1 MEHFMMYDAIIKKHT
16 TFTEAIKV
24 STTFIGNNNFD
35 PFQEGKLMGAKFT
48 MLTHF
53 SQRYAKMP
61 LLGEIEGQPNVGIA
75 FDTMSVSPRTF
86 NLIPSLYPALS
97 R

>member
-1 MEHFMMYDAIIKKHT
+1 MVSEKNYCV
-16 TFTEAIKV
+16 TFKLLIL
-24 STTFIGNNNFD
+24 
-35 PFQEGKLMGAKFT
+35 FQEGKLMGAKFT

-61 LLGEIEGQPNVGIA
+61 LLAEIEGQPNVGIA
-75 FDTMSVSPRTF
+75 FDTMSVNPRTF
-86 NLIPSLYPALS
+86 NLIPSLFPALA

>member
-1 MEHFMMYDAIIKKHT
+1 
-16 TFTEAIKV
+16 
-24 STTFIGNNNFD
+24 
-35 PFQEGKLMGAKFT
+35 MGAKFT

-86 NLIPSLYPALS
+86 NLIPSIYPALS
-97 R
+97 KYDYLWHVKIGSNLKYFLDG

>member
-1 MEHFMMYDAIIKKHT
+1 
-16 TFTEAIKV
+16 
-24 STTFIGNNNFD
+24 
-35 PFQEGKLMGAKFT
+35 

-61 LLGEIEGQPNVGIA
+61 LLQEIEGQPNVGIA
-75 FDTMSVSPRTF
+75 FDTMSVSPKTF

-97 R
+97 KY